1 MSVKKLALKNPSYQ
15 YILDSFRDWL
25 DVLGYA
31 DTTVYAIPNHIREF
45 LHYLEA
51 KNKLDIHQI
60 DNKDFLQYY
69 YQTKGRAN
77 QKRGG
82 GLSGAYLNKYIQ
94 AIQLFSDY
102 LRQSTKLII
111 PKLYISTE
119 QNNSE
124 TRDILTQAEIK
135 ILYKA
140 TENYPATSRYQNEEL
155 YEALA
160 KRDRASLTL
169 LYGCGLRRN
178 EAINVKI
185 EDIQVEQERIY
196 VRKGKNYRERIV
208 PLNTSCMRYIQ
219 DYIHEARI
227 YFLKGINNPYLLIS
241 LRGNRIDGQSLLLR
255 IKLLQKRS
263 ENEALI
269 DKQIGLH
276 TLRHSIA
283 THLLENGMSLE
294 GIAKFLGHSS
304 LESTQIYTHLMT
316 EKTE

>member
-1 MSVKKLALKNPSYQ
+1 MSIKKQALQNPSYQ
-15 YILDSFRDWL
+15 YILNSFRDWL

-31 DTTVYAIPNHIREF
+31 DTTVYGIPNLIQEF
-45 LHYLEA
+45 LQYLEQ
-51 KNKLDIHQI
+51 KNKQDISQI
-60 DNKDFLQYY
+60 DNNDFLAYY
-69 YQTKGRAN
+69 YRTKGRAN
-77 QKRGG
+77 KKRGG

-102 LRQSTKLII
+102 LRQSTRMIL
-111 PKLYISTE
+111 PKLYLSTE
-119 QNNSE
+119 QNNQE
-124 TRDILTQAEIK
+124 PRDILTQAEIK
-135 ILYKA
+135 ILYEA
-140 TENYPATSRYQNEEL
+140 TKNYPAPTRYQSEEL

-178 EAINVKI
+178 EAVNVKV
-185 EDIQVEQERIY
+185 EDIQIEQERIY
-196 VRKGKNYRERIV
+196 VRKGKNYRERLV
-208 PLNTSCMRYIQ
+208 PLNTSCMRYLQ

-227 YFLKGINNPYLLIS
+227 YFLKETNNPYLLIS
-241 LRGNRIDGQSLLLR
+241 QRGKRLDGQSLLLR

-294 GIAKFLGHSS
+294 AIAKFLGHSS
-304 LESTQIYTHLMT
+304 LESTQIYTHLIS
-316 EKTE
+316 EQ

>member
-1 MSVKKLALKNPSYQ
+1 MKSLVLKTPSYQ

-31 DTTVYAIPNHIREF
+31 DTTVYTIPNHIKEF
-45 LHYLEA
+45 LHYMEV
-51 KNKLDIHQI
+51 KHKLDIRQI
-60 DNKDFLQYY
+60 DNKDFLHYY

-77 QKRGG
+77 LKRGG

-111 PKLYISTE
+111 PKLYLSTE

-124 TRDILTQAEIK
+124 TRDILTQDEIK

-140 TENYPATSRYQNEEL
+140 TDNYPTPTRYQSEEL

-185 EDIQVEQERIY
+185 EDIQIEQERIH

-208 PLNTSCMRYIQ
+208 PLNPSCMRYLQ
-219 DYIHEARI
+219 DYIHEARV
-227 YFLKGINNPYLLIS
+227 YFLKQNNNPYLLIS
-241 LRGNRIDGQSLLLR
+241 QRGKRIDGQSLLLR
-255 IKLLQKRS
+255 IKLLQKRT
-263 ENEALI
+263 ENEHLI

-283 THLLENGMSLE
+283 THLLENGMHLE

-304 LESTQIYTHLMT
+304 LESTQIYTHLIS
-316 EKTE
+316 EQ